1 MSDIIL
7 EVRHLNSFYREEGE
21 VLFDTNMQQVLHDV
35 SFEIRRGD
43 IFGLVGESGSGK
55 TTLAKVL
62 LGIVKDYNGEVIHH
76 TGYPQMVFQDPFSS
90 LNPARTVGWILE
102 EPLRALSKRSDED
115 WIPRT
120 KENRRLMV
128 REMLESVGLDD
139 EYLDRKPRELSGG
152 QRQRVSIACA
162 VITRPALI
170 IADEPVS
177 ALDVTIQ
184 AQILKLLRQLR
195 DDLDLSYLFISH
207 DLNVV
212 YQLCDRVLV
221 MKQGRIVEQ
230 GTVDEVYDH
239 PKEDYTRRLLEAGL

>member
-1 MSDIIL
+1 M
-7 EVRHLNSFYREEGE
+7 EVRNLNSFYRDDSED
-21 VLFDTNMQQVLHDV
+21 LFGINLQQVLHDV

-43 IFGLVGESGSGK
+43 ILGLVGESGSGK

-76 TGYPQMVFQDPFSS
+76 TSFPQMVFQDPFSS

-102 EPLRALSKRSDED
+102 EPLRALAKRSDED

-120 KENRRLMV
+120 KAKRREAV
-128 REMLESVGLDD
+128 REMLRSVGLDD
-139 EYLDRKPRELSGG
+139 EYLGRKPRELSGG
-152 QRQRVSIACA
+152 QRQRVSIASA
-162 VITRPALI
+162 VITRPSLI

-184 AQILKLLRQLR
+184 AQILELLKKLKEMYS
-195 DDLDLSYLFISH
+195 LSYLFISH

-212 YQLCDRVLV
+212 CQICSRVMV
-221 MKQGRIVEQ
+221 MQHGQVVEQ
-230 GTVDEVYDH
+230 GETERVFRH
-239 PKEDYTRRLLEAGL
+239 PEHPYTQMLLLDAL